1 MATGCNLSN
10 SSVLHKAA
18 KRQDASAVQCC
29 KGVEKSMHLVLNIVY
44 SIHYNHSF
52 SLILTS
58 AHLEIALNSL
68 RVALLSSSRVLT

>member
-1 MATGCNLSN
+1 
-10 SSVLHKAA
+10 
-18 KRQDASAVQCC
+18 
-29 KGVEKSMHLVLNIVY
+29 MHLVLNIVY